1 MQGRHLCWFCF
12 SCSMLLET
20 LSTSPKI
27 CLHLCL
33 ESFSYVMSG
42 SQALRNQTLTM
53 LVAGRVKPVK
63 EKTAIHDEPTH
74 VRVVRSASYGIGL
87 PSVVS
92 PQSFAC
98 CRRGSPQKLVSSK
111 AACSLGRGESYVPF
125 ISRAR
130 SQCKLFFFGVWG
142 ALVC

>member
-1 MQGRHLCWFCF
+1 
-12 SCSMLLET
+12 MLLET

-63 EKTAIHDEPTH
+63 EKTAIHDEPTR
-74 VRVVRSASYGIGL
+74 VRLVRSASYGIGP

-92 PQSFAC
+92 PQSLPVAGGAHL
-98 CRRGSPQKLVSSK
+98 RSS
-111 AACSLGRGESYVPF
+111 SHLRLH
-125 ISRAR
+125 AR
-130 SQCKLFFFGVWG
+130 WVVGNHMFLS
-142 ALVC
+142 